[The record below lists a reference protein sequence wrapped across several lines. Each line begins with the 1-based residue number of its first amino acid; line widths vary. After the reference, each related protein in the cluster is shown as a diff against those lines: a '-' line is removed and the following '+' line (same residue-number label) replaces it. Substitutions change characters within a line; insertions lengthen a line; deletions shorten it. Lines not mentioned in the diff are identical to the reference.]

1 MQRFFHSTTAKIEN
15 MEQISSTSELKNA
28 IQLLEISR
36 AIKADQLKE
45 EFYLVYESLKPA
57 NLLKNTINEVVSS
70 PYLIDNILGAALG
83 LATGYLSKKM
93 VVGKSINIIRQLVGT
108 LMQVGVTSAI
118 SQNVIS
124 IKSYAET
131 LFQQFF
137 HKKK

>member
-1 MQRFFHSTTAKIEN
+1 MWRFFHSTTAKIEN

-36 AIKADQLKE
+36 AIKAVQLKD

>member
-93 VVGKSINIIRQLVGT
+93 VVGKSINIIRQFVGT

>member
-1 MQRFFHSTTAKIEN
+1 